1 MKDEIFKRVLS
12 SIILFP
18 VVISIII
25 YSSILLNLLLIICF
39 CLVLYEWHMLSKT
52 KKYYF
57 LGIFFLLLSFYT
69 TYKFKDLN
77 NNYINFL
84 FILLICISTDIGG
97 YVFGKI
103 FKGPKLT
110 TISPNKTFSGVI
122 GGYLLSLVFILVF
135 FKILSFVKFKTSFS
149 YEILSLVIIISTVSQ
164 IGDIL
169 ISYFKRNSKVKDT
182 GNVIPGHG
190 GLLDRVDGMIFAYP
204 FSYLLYLINIFK
216 EF

>member
-69 TYKFKDLN
+69 IYKFKDLN

-204 FSYLLYLINIFK
+204 FSYLLYLINLFK

>member
-1 MKDEIFKRVLS
+1 MSDEFFKRVLS

-25 YSSILLNLLLIICF
+25 YSSILLNLLIMICF
-39 CLVLYEWHMLSKT
+39 CLVLYEWHMISKT

-57 LGIFFLLLSFYT
+57 LGIFFLILSFYT
-69 TYKFKDLN
+69 IYKFKDLN

-97 YVFGKI
+97 YIFGKI

-110 TISPNKTFSGVI
+110 SISPNKTFSGAI
-122 GGYLLSLVFILVF
+122 GSYLLSLVFIIIF
-135 FKILSFVKFKTSFS
+135 FQILSFFNYKTSFS
-149 YEILSLVIIISTVSQ
+149 YEIFLLAIIISTISQ

-169 ISYFKRNSKVKDT
+169 ISYFKRISNVKDT
-182 GNVIPGHG
+182 GNIIPGHG

-204 FSYLLYLINIFK
+204 FSYLLYLLNLFK

>member
-1 MKDEIFKRVLS
+1 MKDESFKRVLS

-25 YSSILLNLLLIICF
+25 YGSILLNLLLIICF
-39 CLVLYEWHMLSKT
+39 CLVLYEWHILSKT

-57 LGIFFLLLSFYT
+57 LGIFFLILSFYT
-69 TYKFKDLN
+69 IYKFKDLN

-97 YVFGKI
+97 YIFGKI

-122 GGYLLSLVFILVF
+122 GAYLLSLIFIIIF
-135 FKILSFVKFKTSFS
+135 FQILSFYNYKNSFS
-149 YEILSLVIIISTVSQ
+149 YEILLLVIIISTASQ
-164 IGDIL
+164 LGDIL
-169 ISYFKRNSKVKDT
+169 ISYFKRNSNVKDT
-182 GNVIPGHG
+182 GNIIPGHG

>member
-57 LGIFFLLLSFYT
+57 LGIFFLILSFYT
-69 TYKFKDLN
+69 IYKFKDLN

-84 FILLICISTDIGG
+84 FILLICISTDVGG

-103 FKGPKLT
+103 LKGPKLT
-110 TISPNKTFSGVI
+110 NISPNKTFSGVI
-122 GGYLLSLVFILVF
+122 GGYLLSLLFIFIF
-135 FKILSFVKFKTSFS
+135 FQILSFFEYKTLYS
-149 YEILSLVIIISTVSQ
+149 YEILLLVIIISSASQ
-164 IGDIL
+164 LGDIL
-169 ISYFKRNSKVKDT
+169 ISYFKRNSNVKDT
-182 GNVIPGHG
+182 GNIIPGHG
-190 GLLDRVDGMIFAYP
+190 GILDRVDGMIFAYP
-204 FSYLLYLINIFK
+204 FSYLLYLLNFFK

>member
-1 MKDEIFKRVLS
+1 MNDESFKRVLS

-25 YSSILLNLLLIICF
+25 YGSILLNLLLIICF
-39 CLVLYEWHMLSKT
+39 CLVLYEWHILSKT

-57 LGIFFLLLSFYT
+57 LGIFFLILSFYT
-69 TYKFKDLN
+69 IYKFKDLN

-97 YVFGKI
+97 YIFGKI

-122 GGYLLSLVFILVF
+122 GAYLLSLMFIIIF
-135 FKILSFVKFKTSFS
+135 FQILSFYNYKNSFS
-149 YEILSLVIIISTVSQ
+149 YEILLLVIIISTASQ
-164 IGDIL
+164 LGDIL
-169 ISYFKRNSKVKDT
+169 ISYFKRNSNVKDT
-182 GNVIPGHG
+182 GNIIPGHG

-204 FSYLLYLINIFK
+204 FSYLLYLINLFK

>member
-1 MKDEIFKRVLS
+1 MKDEVFKRILS

-39 CLVLYEWHMLSKT
+39 CLVVYEWHMLSKT

-69 TYKFKDLN
+69 IYKFKDLN

-97 YVFGKI
+97 YIFGKI

-110 TISPNKTFSGVI
+110 TISPNKTVSGFI
-122 GGYLLSLVFILVF
+122 GSY
-135 FKILSFVKFKTSFS
+135 ILSVLFIIIFFQILSSFKFKTSFS
-149 YEILSLVIIISTVSQ
+149 YEILLLVFLISSISQ
-164 IGDIL
+164 LGDIL
-169 ISYFKRNSKVKDT
+169 VSYFKRKSNGKDT
-182 GNVIPGHG
+182 GNIIPGHG

-204 FSYLLYLINIFK
+204 FSYLLYLLNFFK

>member
-1 MKDEIFKRVLS
+1 MSDEFYKRVLS

-25 YSSILLNLLLIICF
+25 YSSILLNLLIMICF

-57 LGIFFLLLSFYT
+57 LGIFFLILSFYT
-69 TYKFKDLN
+69 IYKFKDLN

-97 YVFGKI
+97 YIFGKI

-110 TISPNKTFSGVI
+110 SISPNKTFSGAI
-122 GGYLLSLVFILVF
+122 GSYLLSLVFIIIF
-135 FKILSFVKFKTSFS
+135 FQILSFFNYKTSFS
-149 YEILSLVIIISTVSQ
+149 YEIFLLAIIISTISQ

-169 ISYFKRNSKVKDT
+169 ISYFKRISNVKDT
-182 GNVIPGHG
+182 GNIIPGHG

-204 FSYLLYLINIFK
+204 FSYLLYLLNLFK

>member
-25 YSSILLNLLLIICF
+25 YGSILLNLLLIICF